1 MFAVQ
6 EDELSPAEEVDSGSG
21 QELDRQTA
29 ARLGRGHSPG
39 YH

>member
-1 MFAVQ
+1 MQ
-6 EDELSPAEEVDSGSG
+6 EDELSPGEEVDSGSG